1 MTGSVVAIADWKQDY
16 PNYHPVTYN
25 HPAVLAQPP
34 WADVPAAL
42 YAITQLSQSF
52 VIVFAGCR
60 TLLSISTRTTGLWT
74 AAQPTGTTMS
84 SQACPGE

>member
-1 MTGSVVAIADWKQDY
+1 MTGSIVAVADWKKDY

-42 YAITQLSQSF
+42 Y
-52 VIVFAGCR
+52 V
-60 TLLSISTRTTGLWT
+60 SIAYDSGV
-74 AAQPTGTTMS
+74 
-84 SQACPGE
+84 